1 MKNLPRSS
9 AESEAVRRAAS
20 EWVARADAGLSA
32 ADEAE
37 LQRWLAADEAHRAA
51 WERMSAAWGILDQP
65 RCHGTA
71 GAAERELTIRA
82 RRRTRRRLAGA
93 GTAVMLVALV
103 GFWFQSADAPSPGAQ
118 AAPVVAAA
126 SARAAATD
134 SSTRTR
140 TLEDGTVVE
149 LKADA
154 EIAVSFTADL
164 RRVQLL
170 RGEAHFEVA
179 RNPRRPF
186 LVEASGVEVRAVGTA
201 FAVRLDPAEV
211 EVLVTEGRVTVARPE
226 GAENTADT
234 LARAGGVPVV
244 PAGSRVLVR
253 LRAGVDAPQVASV
266 GRDEIERKLAW
277 RRVWLDFSNTRVADA
292 VMRLNH
298 RNQTQLVIDDPRVA
312 ELRVSGLVAANDV
325 DAFVRQLQVLGVH
338 ADRRGDH
345 EIVLRREP

>member
-1 MKNLPRSS
+1 MTNFSRAS
-9 AESEAVRRAAS
+9 AASEAVCRAAA

-37 LQRWLAADEAHRAA
+37 LKRWLAADEDHRAA
-51 WERMSAAWGILDQP
+51 WERMNAAWGSLDQP
-65 RCHGTA
+65 RRRGGA
-71 GAAERELTIRA
+71 GAAERELAIRA
-82 RRRTRRRLAGA
+82 RRRTRRRFAGVA
-93 GTAVMLVALV
+93 AAALLTAVC
-103 GFWFQSADAPSPGAQ
+103 GFWFQTSRPPVIASQ
-118 AAPVVAAA
+118 AAPAVAATA
-126 SARAAATD
+126 GTAAE

-149 LKADA
+149 LNANA
-154 EIAVSFTADL
+154 EIAVSFTSEL

-226 GAENTADT
+226 GAENTADA

-253 LRAGVDAPQVASV
+253 LRSTAEAPQVASV
-266 GRDEIERKLAW
+266 SGEEIGRKLAW
-277 RRVWLDFSNTRVADA
+277 RRAWLDFSNTRVADA
-292 VMRLNH
+292 VMRLNR
-298 RNQTQLVIDDPRVA
+298 RNATQLVIDDPSVA
-312 ELRVSGLVAANDV
+312 ELRVSGLVAADDV
-325 DAFVRQLQVLGVH
+325 DAFVRQLQVLGVQ

-345 EIVLRREP
+345 EIVLRRGP

>member
-1 MKNLPRSS
+1 MKNRPQAS

-37 LQRWLAADEAHRAA
+37 LQRWLVANEAHRAA
-51 WERMSAAWGILDQP
+51 WERMSAAWGVLDQP
-65 RCHGTA
+65 RRHGTA
-71 GAAERELTIRA
+71 RAAERELTARA
-82 RRRTRRRLAGA
+82 RRRSQRRLVGA
-93 GTAVMLVALV
+93 TVVTIVALA
-103 GFWFQSADAPSPGAQ
+103 GIWFQSSRVPLPGPQ
-118 AAPVVAAA
+118 AAPVVAALTTAPTAA
-126 SARAAATD
+126 SAA
-134 SSTRTR
+134 RTR
-140 TLEDGTVVE
+140 TLDDGTVVE
-149 LKADA
+149 LNAEA
-154 EIAVSFTADL
+154 EIAVNFTPAL

-211 EVLVTEGRVTVARPE
+211 EVLVTEGRVTVARPD

-253 LRAGVDAPQVASV
+253 LRAGVEAPQVASV

-277 RRVWLDFSNTRVADA
+277 RRAWLDFSNTRVADA

-325 DAFVRQLQVLGVH
+325 DAFVRQLQVLGVQ
-338 ADRRGDH
+338 ADRRGEH